1 MPINKPGVD
10 FNSMDEPSDYLPA
23 LNELAQAVD
32 LMVDAANQNEQAS
45 QDALAIK
52 QQVEQLKLET
62 SGIRSA
68 TQNILYLTEQ
78 IRNSTQRISVEGLNY
93 KSSENDYEVVNGDR
107 LALNVAESSLSLI
120 DFAQFKEVGHWFVI
134 ANDSDGVVYV
144 PAVEG
149 TKLKASRAWIE
160 HPKKFVI
167 SPGNEYLFRVTESGY
182 IKITAAS

>member
-45 QDALAIK
+45 LDALAIK
-52 QQVEQLKLET
+52 QQVEQLKSET
-62 SGIRSA
+62 SAIKSA

-78 IRNSTQRISVEGLNY
+78 VKNSTQRISVEGLNY
-93 KSSENDYEVVNGDR
+93 KPAENGYEVVNGDR
-107 LALNVAESSLSLI
+107 LVLNVAESSLSLI
-120 DFAQFKEVGHWFVI
+120 DFAQFKEAGHWFVV
-134 ANDSDGVVYV
+134 ANDSDGVVYI
-144 PAVEG
+144 PPIEG

-160 HPKKFVI
+160 YPQKFVI
-167 SPGNEYLFRVTESGY
+167 SSGNEYLFRVTESGY
-182 IKITAAS
+182 IKITATS